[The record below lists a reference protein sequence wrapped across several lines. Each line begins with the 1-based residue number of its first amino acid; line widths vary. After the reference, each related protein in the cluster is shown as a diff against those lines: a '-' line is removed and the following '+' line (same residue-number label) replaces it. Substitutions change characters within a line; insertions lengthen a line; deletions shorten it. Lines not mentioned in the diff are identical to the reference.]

1 MAEVTQWLPRGAWA
15 GIAAPGQIGAAGCEG
30 VTVMLQHG
38 YGLAS
43 LVAAPGQRDGLLR
56 RLEERV
62 GLALPATPRLV
73 SSAACDAI
81 GTGPSQWMLRM
92 ASRREMAALIAEW
105 APHAAISDQSDA
117 RAALRLSG
125 PHLRE
130 TLAKGVMLDLHP
142 AAFAVGD
149 AAGTSVAHIGI
160 HLWRLPDGPEGPV
173 FEIMV
178 PRSYAGSFWS
188 WLGAS
193 AAEFGC
199 RIIDG
204 RG

>member
-1 MAEVTQWLPRGAWA
+1 MADVTHWTPRSAWA
-15 GIAAPGQIGAAGCEG
+15 GIAGPGHIGASSEG
-30 VTVMLQHG
+30 VTVTLLDG

-43 LVAAPGQRDGLLR
+43 LIAAPGQAEALSR
-56 RLEERV
+56 RVEERF
-62 GLALPATPRLV
+62 GLALPPTPRLV
-73 SSAACDAI
+73 SCAGYDAI
-81 GTGPSQWMLRM
+81 GTGPGQWLLRT
-92 ASRREMAALIAEW
+92 ASRQEIPALIAEL
-105 APHAAISDQSDA
+105 APHAAIADQSDG

-149 AAGTSVAHIGI
+149 AAGTSVAHIGVQ
-160 HLWRLPDGPEGPV
+160 LWRLPDGAEGPV
-173 FEIMV
+173 FEMMV
-178 PRSYAGSFWS
+178 ARSYAGSFWS
-188 WLGAS
+188 WLSGS

-199 RIIDG
+199 RIRDG